1 MSHSSSSTKGN
12 PDNNGRPPPQNVAGA
27 EATFT
32 QVPDSSIP
40 SRDESSSTPPANP
53 PSPAVSPSNPIS
65 LAPSKG
71 ELDEPDMTPVD
82 TNDNRAP
89 YHRLKYL
96 RTCYSTQSIM
106 CYCNS
111 YGLFNEPGTLPMV
124 PNVEDETCVLRFSDM
139 AIKVDRTIRELEHN
153 APYPEAR
160 GLKLNTATSKDELD
174 MALIGTHNTKAL
186 CRRLEYLRTSFAIQS
201 VMYHCRSYGLFSEPE
216 VFLMVPNVEDEMCA
230 ERFGDMAVKVDGV
243 IRGLK
248 RIGSFLEATIESDR
262 AHRADIGMERWDDEY
277 QDSKRVR
284 RDTAPPPKEADSS
297 SSGPSATIP
306 NKRPLSSSPS
316 PSDPVNSS
324 A

>member
-71 ELDEPDMTPVD
+71 ELDEPDMTPP
-82 TNDNRAP
+82 N
-89 YHRLKYL
+89 
-96 RTCYSTQSIM
+96 
-106 CYCNS
+106 
-111 YGLFNEPGTLPMV
+111 LPSPQEV
-124 PNVEDETCVLRFSDM
+124 
-139 AIKVDRTIRELEHN
+139 
-153 APYPEAR
+153 
-160 GLKLNTATSKDELD
+160 NTATSKDELD